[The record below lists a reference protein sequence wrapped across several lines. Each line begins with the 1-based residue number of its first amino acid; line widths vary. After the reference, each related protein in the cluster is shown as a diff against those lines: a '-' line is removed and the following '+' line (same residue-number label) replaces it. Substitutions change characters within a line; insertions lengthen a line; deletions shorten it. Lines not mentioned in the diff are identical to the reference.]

1 MAESLGKLWLEEGQ
15 REVGLPAAGVVRTK
29 WRIQCFVNTLGFSFA
44 VLSDPQTRAIYDIYG
59 KRGLEMEGWEVREAL
74 RLVSQEGTPQ
84 QLQNN
89 TPKTPQPAVGPV
101 RMSDDVRVPFSPY
114 ILV

>member
-1 MAESLGKLWLEEGQ
+1 MVESLGRLWLEGEGQ

-29 WRIQCFVNTLGFSFA
+29 QRTQCFVNTLGFSFA

-74 RLVSQEGTPQ
+74 HLVSQEGTPQ

-89 TPKTPQPAVGPV
+89 TPQNPATCSRACKNV
-101 RMSDDVRVPFSPY
+101 
-114 ILV
+114 